1 MKRSWPIVRLGELL
15 EQDPDYIETPE
26 ARVYPKLSVKL
37 YGKGVTLDA
46 PADGT
51 FLKMK
56 RHQIAKAGQVI
67 LSEIWGKKGAIG
79 LVPSEGDGALCTSHF
94 FLFNL
99 LTEKLDPRW
108 LQAVFTANYL
118 EEQLGSEAKGTTGY
132 AAVRPKT
139 LFACKIPLPPLPEQ
153 RRIVARIEELNTK
166 IAEARSLRQ
175 QTVKEAERLLV
186 CMAHRRD
193 LDMSVKPLQGW
204 RQFQLSGCIRLVDDS
219 RKVEAEESY
228 PNFGIYSFGRG
239 LFHKAPIEG
248 ALTSATV
255 LRRVKKD
262 QFIYSRLFA
271 FEGAY
276 GMVSS
281 DFDGHFVSNE
291 YPTFDCDPAH
301 VRIEFVSA
309 YFRSPEVWK
318 DIAVGSKGLGDR
330 RQRVQPSQVL
340 SHNLW
345 VPPIAWQNK
354 IAEAQDKVDALKHL
368 QAETAAELD
377 ALLPAVLDKAFKGE
391 L

>member
-1 MKRSWPIVRLGELL
+1 MNRSWPTVRLGEVLTAV
-15 EQDPDYIETPE
+15 ERPE
-26 ARVYPKLSVKL
+26 VPLVGTTYRQLGVRLWGEGAYERESIDGAATKYATLSRVEENDIVVNKIWARNGSVA
-37 YGKGVTLDA
+37 VVQATLDGCFVSGEF
-46 PADGT
+46 PT
-51 FLKMK
+51 FVA
-56 RHQIAKAGQVI
+56 HPN
-67 LSEIWGKKGAIG
+67 S
-79 LVPSEGDGALCTSHF
+79 
-94 FLFNL
+94 L
-99 LTEKLDPRW
+99 LPRW
-108 LQAVFTANYL
+108 VHWLTKTPNFWAQCDEKSQGTSGKNRIKP
-118 EEQLGSEAKGTTGY
+118 EQFLSIE
-132 AAVRPKT
+132 
-139 LFACKIPLPPLPEQ
+139 IPLPPLPEQ
-153 RRIVARIEELNTK
+153 QRIVARIEELAAK
-166 IAEARSLRQ
+166 ITEACSLRQ
-175 QTVKEAERLLV
+175 QAIKEAERLLV

-193 LDMSVKPLQGW
+193 LDISVKPLQGW
-204 RQFQLSGCIRLVDDS
+204 RQFQLGGCIRLVDDS
-219 RKVEAEESY
+219 RKVKAEESY

-239 LFHKAPIEG
+239 LFHKPPIEG

-255 LRRVKKD
+255 LRRVKKN

-354 IAEAQDKVDALKHL
+354 IAEAQDKVDALEHL
-368 QAETAAELD
+368 QAETAAELN